1 MSRSNA
7 PVIVSEAVRGRAA
20 MSLAVGLLA
29 AMAALLAMF
38 SVGVN
43 PAQAVTIVTA
53 TATSNDGDAS
63 ELSLPVR
70 VKRQ

>member
-1 MSRSNA
+1 
-7 PVIVSEAVRGRAA
+7 
-20 MSLAVGLLA
+20 
-29 AMAALLAMF
+29 MAALLAMC

-53 TATSNDGDAS
+53 TATSNDGDTS
-63 ELSLPVR
+63 EFSLPVR